1 MTMTKTLA
9 GAFALSLLSA
19 AALAQSPS
27 LPDPDFVMKAGV
39 GNTFEIE
46 EAKLALEKASDPKL
60 KDFANM
66 MIADHQD
73 ALKTLQ
79 QTDAG
84 KSAKMMLDAP
94 HQAMLDNLKGFS
106 GADFDKIYKAD
117 QVASHAETEALL
129 SDYQQNGQT
138 SGLKDWVDAVLPK
151 VKHHRAMINAMP

>member
-1 MTMTKTLA
+1 MTMKNSLLA
-9 GAFALSLLSA
+9 GLALTLLGT
-19 AALAQSPS
+19 AALAQAPS
-27 LPDPDFVMKAGV
+27 LPDSDFVTMAAV

-46 EAKLALEKASDPKL
+46 EAKLALEKAADPKL

-66 MIADHQD
+66 MIADHQE

-79 QTDAG
+79 ETDAG
-84 KSAKMMLDAP
+84 KGAKTMLDAP

-138 SGLKDWVDAVLPK
+138 TGLKDWVDAVLPK